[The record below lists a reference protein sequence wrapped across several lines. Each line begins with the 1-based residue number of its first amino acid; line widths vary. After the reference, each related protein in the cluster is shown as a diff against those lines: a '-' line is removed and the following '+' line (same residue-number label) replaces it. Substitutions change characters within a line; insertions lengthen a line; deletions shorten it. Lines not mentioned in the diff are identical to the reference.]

1 MEIISIQGA
10 LLLVSLTML
19 MAQLLVRQK
28 RAVHIV
34 FAIFCGSIAMV
45 AAKQLGDGQFGAYQ
59 YLIGMGTCATCN
71 GFWLVSRA
79 LFREKDAV
87 SRRHILVAT
96 GLGLLIVA
104 GQGLGLA
111 QSVTQDHLALIQN
124 SREALYEVLNL
135 LSSCILVL
143 SAWEACRGLGKA
155 RAEQLWQRL
164 LFLASY
170 CSAVLIS
177 TVLSKLSGTAEASA
191 GLSETLA
198 AIFAIQIMLVTQVLI
213 YWRFHRHP
221 RTVEDVA
228 SDELDQASSPELVNT
243 GHLSLII
250 HAALIDNGAERDLA
264 QQIREMLE
272 QQDMYLQANLKV
284 ADLAR
289 KMNVSEYRISRV
301 FRDHFKAR
309 NFNQFINEMRIRHAK
324 TLLQDPE
331 NTHWPVV
338 VVGMESG
345 FASVGPFT
353 RAFKSNSGMTPN
365 QYRQDYQTQ
374 SKNCRA
380 SLHG

>member
-1 MEIISIQGA
+1 LEIISIQGA

>member
-365 QYRQDYQTQ
+365 QYRQYHQTQ